1 MPQETLTMKNQ
12 QHIKAIQVTLVDDD
26 DGVRESLRQL
36 LKRDERFA
44 VWSEHA
50 RAKDALKQLTDMP
63 ANQLPHLVLLDIS
76 MPGMDGIEC
85 CCELRQRFPDLVIA
99 MFTARRLAIYPAAAR
114 LAGADAYFCKSMDLR
129 SLLGELAGLHRSTGM
144 LLGPGVS
151 IGGATGYTAML
162 HDPHLSL
169 RQEHIMELIAQNLT
183 VKEIADQ
190 FHVSNAAI
198 YKLKHEALAR
208 IAAARKP

>member
-1 MPQETLTMKNQ
+1 MPTLKGKNGEPNGVSR
-12 QHIKAIQVTLVDDD
+12 ITLVDDD
-26 DGVRESLRQL
+26 STVRRSLKQL
-36 LKRDERFA
+36 FARDERFA
-44 VWSEHA
+44 VLSEHA
-50 RAKDALKQLTDMP
+50 RAKDALTQLIDMP
-63 ANQLPHLVLLDIS
+63 PDRQPHLVLLDIS

-85 CCELRQRFPDLVIA
+85 CCELRERFPDLVIA
-99 MFTARRLAIYPAAAR
+99 MFTARRLAIYAQAAR
-114 LAGADAYFCKSMDLR
+114 LAGADAFFCKSLEPR
-129 SLLGELAGLHRSTGM
+129 SLLVELAGLHRSSGM
-144 LLGPGVS
+144 LLGPGVPL
-151 IGGATGYTAML
+151 GGATGDTAML

-190 FHVSNAAI
+190 FHVSNAAN